1 MTASPGAVSG
11 GLALAMQEVFTVTG
25 RLRDG
30 RVKPADAR
38 AFRNRVKE
46 LVASA
51 NDEGVAAGYS
61 VKDVGLALYAAV
73 ALLDESVFNSGLD
86 VSAEWARKPL
96 QDELFGD
103 HRAGENFF
111 QHVSALMERDDS
123 PGLADLLEV
132 YQLCLLLGF
141 RGKYAPRS
149 QPGNASGDPG
159 ELSSI
164 SRRLGERIA
173 RIRGALPPLSDAWRP
188 PAGEVVARAHDP
200 WVRRLLIV
208 VAMLTVATGTLFVVY
223 RLLLPSGIPA

>member
-1 MTASPGAVSG
+1 MTAPSGATG
-11 GLALAMQEVFTVTG
+11 GQLALALQEVLTVTG
-25 RLRDG
+25 RVRDG
-30 RVKPADAR
+30 RVKPTDAK
-38 AFRNRVKE
+38 AFRGRVKE

-51 NDEGVAAGYS
+51 NDEGIAIGYS
-61 VKDVGLALYAAV
+61 ARDVGLALYAAV

-111 QHVSALMERDDS
+111 QHVSGLMQQDDS

-141 RGKYAPRS
+141 RGKYASRGPS
-149 QPGNASGDPG
+149 ATASGDPG
-159 ELSSI
+159 ELASI

-173 RIRGALPPLSDAWRP
+173 RIRGEPPPLSAAWRP
-188 PAGEVVARAHDP
+188 TGEVVATRKDP
-200 WVRRLLIV
+200 WVRRLV
-208 VAMLTVATGTLFVVY
+208 MLTASLAVVTGALFVLY
-223 RLLLPSGIPA
+223 RLSLPAGIPA